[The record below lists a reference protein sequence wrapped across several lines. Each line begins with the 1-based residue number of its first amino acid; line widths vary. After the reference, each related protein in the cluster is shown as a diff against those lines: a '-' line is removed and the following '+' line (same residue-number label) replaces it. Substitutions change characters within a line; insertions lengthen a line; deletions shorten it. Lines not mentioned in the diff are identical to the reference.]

1 MKLLSCA
8 FNMDTNCVEL
18 KFADGSMIY
27 IDTTAVEDEV
37 AHNMYQRS
45 ELDYLIYNDP
55 AADADL
61 ILNGDPEAYLK
72 AVTEYKPLD

>member
-27 IDTTAVEDEV
+27 IEYV
-37 AHNMYQRS
+37 
-45 ELDYLIYNDP
+45 P
-55 AADADL
+55 ALRAGLPDL
-61 ILNGDPEAYLK
+61 
-72 AVTEYKPLD
+72 